1 MTSIPDAI
9 IMSIINL
16 PLHMTSSPTAAKKK
30 ISLPLFD
37 EFLLHLQTNNYS
49 SETMYNYER
58 DLLTLTYF
66 LENEIKKAFEE
77 ITKADIEYYKAY
89 LLSTDRKTAISQADA
104 LSKLQSGSINRVLSS
119 FRSYLKFLIFQ
130 DYKIPIQPESI
141 QMVRKEKK
149 HYKVAELNELIS
161 LIESPTTLEK
171 DPIVVARNRAM
182 LEVLFATGMRISE
195 LLSLNRR
202 DIDSSG
208 RIFIMGKG
216 KKERFVYLTE
226 RAKFYIDNYLKLR
239 KDSLQALF
247 VPQKGRRR
255 NKKDCRISPNYLQA
269 KIKFYREKLG
279 IIVPTSA
286 HSLRHGFATYLAE
299 EGASPAAIQILL
311 GHESLNTTTRYV
323 NVSDKFAEEAH
334 RKFHPLAQIDES
346 K

>member
-1 MTSIPDAI
+1 
-9 IMSIINL
+9 MSIIIQTL
-16 PLHMTSSPTAAKKK
+16 IMLSSSIETKKK
-30 ISLPLFD
+30 ILLPLFD
-37 EFLLHLQTNNYS
+37 EFLLHLQTDNYS
-49 SETMYNYER
+49 QETMYNYER

-66 LENEIKKAFEE
+66 LEHEVQKEFEQ
-77 ITKADIEYYKAY
+77 ITKVDVERYKAY
-89 LLSTDRKTAISQADA
+89 LLSTDRKTAISEQETS
-104 LSKLQSGSINRVLSS
+104 LKLQSGSINRILSS

-130 DYKIPIQPESI
+130 DYKIPVVPESVR
-141 QMVRKEKK
+141 MVRKEKK

-161 LIESPTTLEK
+161 LIESPSTFEK
-171 DPIVVARNRAM
+171 NSVVATRNRAM

-208 RIFIMGKG
+208 RIFIIGKG

-226 RAKFYIDNYLKLR
+226 RAKFYVDNYLKLR
-239 KDSLQALF
+239 KDALPALF
-247 VPQKGRRR
+247 VPQKGKRMGQR
-255 NKKDCRISPNYLQA
+255 DCRISPNYLQA
-269 KIKFYREKLG
+269 KIKSYREKLG

-299 EGASPAAIQILL
+299 EGASPVAIQMLL

-323 NVSDKFAEEAH
+323 NASDRFAEDSH
-334 RKFHPLAQIDES
+334 RRYHPLAERPE